1 MTKLIIRVKTRAHKE
16 LEFAQIM
23 ESLIKEFR
31 KGPGCLSNH
40 FKREQDSEFRLASKW
55 ETMGEL
61 EKHYQS
67 QLFSVLL
74 GALHTLCESSEVK
87 IVDGSRTLGM
97 EAIDEARSK

>member
-1 MTKLIIRVKTRAHKE
+1 MTEFIIRMKTRAHKE

-40 FKREQDSEFRLASKW
+40 FKREQESEFRLASKW

-61 EKHYQS
+61 EKHFRS

>member
-61 EKHYQS
+61 EEHFRS

-87 IVDGSRTLGM
+87 IVDGSRILGM
-97 EAIDEARSK
+97 EAVDEARSK